1 MPHDV
6 ITPGLLLQ
14 AYAGGVFPM
23 SEGRNDQDL
32 FWVDPTERGIIPLND
47 FHIPRSLAKRVRS
60 EKFTVTA
67 NNAFQNVVEACS
79 MPARGRETTWISER
93 IEELYGDLHRRGNA
107 HSIEVWLGG
116 KLVGGLYGV
125 ALGGAFFGESMF
137 STERDASKV
146 ALVYLVA
153 KLKVGGYRLLDTQ
166 FITEHLKQ
174 FGAIEIGREAYHRLL
189 TEALQAP
196 APNIDQLDVSAA
208 GSTILQLITQTS

>member
-23 SEGRNDQDL
+23 SEGRDDQDL
-32 FWVDPTERGIIPLND
+32 FWVDPTERGILPLND
-47 FHIPRSLAKRVRS
+47 FHVPRSLAKRIRS
-60 EKFTVTA
+60 EKYTVTA
-67 NNAFQNVVEACS
+67 DKAFQRVVEACS

-93 IEELYGDLHRRGNA
+93 IEELYSDLHQRGHA
-107 HSIEVWLGG
+107 HSIETWFEG

-137 STERDASKV
+137 STQTDASKV
-146 ALVYLVA
+146 ALVYLLA
-153 KLKVGGYRLLDTQ
+153 KLKLGGYHLLDTQ

-174 FGAIEIGREAYHRLL
+174 FGAIEIGRDAYHALL
-189 TEALQAP
+189 NEALQAP
-196 APNIDQLDVSAA
+196 APNFDQLDMSTDGA
-208 GSTILQLITQTS
+208 TILQLITQTS

>member
-23 SEGRNDQDL
+23 AEGRADEDL
-32 FWVDPTERGIIPLND
+32 FWVDPTERGILPLD
-47 FHIPRSLAKRVRS
+47 KFHVPRSLAKRVRS
-60 EKFTVTA
+60 NRFAVTA
-67 NNAFQNVVEACS
+67 DKVFQKVVQACS

-93 IEELYGDLHRRGNA
+93 IEALYSDLHSRGHA
-107 HSIEVWLGG
+107 HSLEVWLDK

-137 STERDASKV
+137 STETDASKV

-153 KLKVGGYRLLDTQ
+153 KLKAGGYRLLDTQ
-166 FITEHLKQ
+166 FITDHLKQ
-174 FGAIEIGREAYHRLL
+174 FGAIEIGRNAYHSLL
-189 TEALQAP
+189 NDALQAP
-196 APNIDQLDVSAA
+196 APNFDQLDTSAD